1 MTSER
6 ALKMHDLAL
15 SVVRSKGVTKLE
27 GSTSLLAYRYGLLTI
42 EYRSEHGQLDVWF
55 LQRVLSV
62 ERFEGHA
69 ADHSLPAWRLG
80 ASSDR
85 GDEGGRVSDE
95 KRALHLY
102 SWRYR

>member
-62 ERFEGHA
+62 ERFGGTPQIIRYLPGDWERHLIEATKVA
-69 ADHSLPAWRLG
+69 A
-80 ASSDR
+80 
-85 GDEGGRVSDE
+85 
-95 KRALHLY
+95 
-102 SWRYR
+102 